1 MENKFKKY
9 IGFSNKANKGSEIE
23 KIVDIKSR
31 TNTNSN
37 SSFTINSTKKEEKN
51 KNKNKSEDKINQL
64 KKKFF
69 ITNDGQK
76 GKNKNKKNKIKSAS
90 INRPIVTENNKI
102 NDSLL
107 NANKKGTDDD
117 DNDLYK
123 ETMLSIKNRTLNNQ
137 KLKLLQKKL
146 RDLEFSKNHDK
157 LLKTNGFNGKEN
169 LLINIKDIMKEIY
182 IENPTSFSGFNKRKL
197 YLTNPKGFNFETE
210 KRKERPLTSTLPKVS
225 YGENYE
231 FISDKIMNDIDNMI
245 TKVNDID
252 LHDFTTDEK
261 YKEKRNLN
269 LFNKKPEEK
278 KIERKNSIDSL
289 LKEESGQSY
298 EEEEITEEEEDDDD
312 NNKE

>member
-1 MENKFKKY
+1 
-9 IGFSNKANKGSEIE
+9 
-23 KIVDIKSR
+23 
-31 TNTNSN
+31 
-37 SSFTINSTKKEEKN
+37 
-51 KNKNKSEDKINQL
+51 
-64 KKKFF
+64 
-69 ITNDGQK
+69 
-76 GKNKNKKNKIKSAS
+76 
-90 INRPIVTENNKI
+90 
-102 NDSLL
+102 
-107 NANKKGTDDD
+107 
-117 DNDLYK
+117 
-123 ETMLSIKNRTLNNQ
+123 
-137 KLKLLQKKL
+137 
-146 RDLEFSKNHDK
+146 
-157 LLKTNGFNGKEN
+157 
-169 LLINIKDIMKEIY
+169 MKEIY

-197 YLTNPKGFNFETE
+197 YLTNAKGFNFETE